1 MFSLNNVTYY
11 DRSKK
16 LRLQSYMDLLLQ
28 FTLTHIAIE
37 LRVQSKQFQQTKKY
51 LQKHDMKELAL

>member
-51 LQKHDMKELAL
+51 N